1 MISNKLRIGM
11 DGTCSETDLKNA
23 TKTRAISIELK
34 QNIQIIQQK
43 ELNEQTNNM
52 KKKNSSR
59 K

>member
-1 MISNKLRIGM
+1 M
-11 DGTCSETDLKNA
+11 DGTCSKTDLKNA
-23 TKTRAISIELK
+23 TKIRAISIELK

>member
-1 MISNKLRIGM
+1 M